1 MSQLHVGL
9 IKGRTGAGITFDANS
24 RVTGV
29 TTFNGSQQG
38 INVISGV
45 TTSSISGNIT
55 GTGATFTSITGAL
68 SGNATGLSGTPTIT
82 VQDITATTISV
93 GGTLTYEDVTNVD
106 SVGLITARKG
116 MVVSGV
122 STFLGEIRGVNAP
135 VDLSTFHNV
144 TGNLVATA
152 ATVGSAVTMN
162 TDGIIANLVGSA
174 ATVGTA
180 VTMNTTGLIASGI
193 IGFGGMLIEKAN
205 VTAGK
210 LSGNQ
215 DINVSK
221 GMVHLFTTVE
231 DTTSTPNIISN
242 AGINTDLAVGDQISV
257 TIVVNAAAAGY
268 ANSIKIDGTSEGCHW
283 VGGSVPSEGGTNTD
297 IYSFNIIKTGNG
309 AYTTIG
315 NQSKTT
321 S

>member
-1 MSQLHVGL
+1 MSNLNVNTIQDSGGAGAPEFPYSLHV
-9 IKGRTGAGITFDANS
+9 T
-24 RVTGV
+24 
-29 TTFNGSQQG
+29 
-38 INVISGV
+38 SGV
-45 TTSSISGNIT
+45 STFSGISGNIT

-122 STFLGEIRGVNAP
+122 STFLGSQEGI
-135 VDLSTFHNV
+135 NV
-144 TGNLVATA
+144 TGIL
-152 ATVGSAVTMN
+152 TVGSAVTMN

-180 VTMNTTGLIASGI
+180 VTMNDTGLIASGI

-221 GMVHLFTTVE
+221 GMVHLFTTQE

>member
-1 MSQLHVGL
+1 MSNLNVNTIQDSGGAGAPEFPYSLHV
-9 IKGRTGAGITFDANS
+9 T
-24 RVTGV
+24 
-29 TTFNGSQQG
+29 
-38 INVISGV
+38 SGV
-45 TTSSISGNIT
+45 STFTGLSGNIT
-55 GTGATFTSITGAL
+55 GTSCTFTD
-68 SGNATGLSGTPTIT
+68 GTF
-82 VQDITATTISV
+82 S
-93 GGTLTYEDVTNVD
+93 GTLTYEDVTNVD
-106 SVGLITARKG
+106 SVGLVTAQKG
-116 MVVSGV
+116 IIASGV

-135 VDLSTFHNV
+135 VGLSTFHNV

-180 VTMNTTGLIASGI
+180 VTMNDTGLIASGI

-221 GMVHLFTTVE
+221 GMVQLFTTQE

-283 VGGSVPSEGGTNTD
+283 VGGSVPAEGGTNTD